1 MRTAFIFIFLSL
13 ACSSG
18 QAHDPYSGL
27 KSPSGQL
34 CCGGDDCEVIVDFIV
49 HPDGAATFYSR
60 RHQLWVSAEADQIT
74 WISLPGGQAHW
85 CGQPYRAGEDHTVG
99 LLTYCAF
106 IDPRAF

>member
-1 MRTAFIFIFLSL
+1 MRTALGGIVFLL

-34 CCGGDDCEVIVDFIV
+34 CCGGDDCEVVVDFV
-49 HPDGAATFYSR
+49 VNSDGGATFYSR
-60 RHQLWVSAEADQIT
+60 RHQIWVSADRYQIT
-74 WISLPGGQAHW
+74 WIALPGGQAHW
-85 CGQPYRAGEDHTVG
+85 CGQPYRAGGNYTAG

-106 IDPRAF
+106 IDPGGF